1 MNRRI
6 VVLLF
11 LLFVSFGN
19 NVREGWGYEVGRVTD
34 GGNLKGRVFLEGDLP
49 PSRVYHLIFSPNI
62 EFCRSISDGQGNRIL
77 HEYKTSSDGGLEDVV
92 VSLVGI
98 KKGKPF
104 NLNPIIWLENCQ
116 IRPFVTPVQNN
127 HPVTIANNDPIF
139 HDIQGYSLDS
149 KYTFQMF
156 NKPVLEKA
164 TVQEEIK
171 FRPEHY
177 IFRTQC
183 GVHDYMQ
190 SWGIAVGNPYY
201 AVTDENGAYEI
212 ENIPPGTYFLI
223 AWHPNMDVQAQKVTI
238 KTDLTVEMGFVF
250 DASKVR
256 IPLHDLQTSY
266 RLQTWLKEGH
276 LVPPKV
282 KRQEHNSPEDLLK
295 PHGWEERSQFYLV
308 NPSK

>member
-1 MNRRI
+1 MVFI
-6 VVLLF
+6 L
-11 LLFVSFGN
+11 GN
-19 NVREGWGYEVGRVTD
+19 LSPSAWGYEEAVIRN
-34 GGNLKGRVFLEGDLP
+34 GGNLKGQVYLDGP
-49 PSRVYHLIFSPNI
+49 PPPARVYHLIFSPNI

-77 HEYKTSSDGGLEDVV
+77 YEFKTALDGGLEDVV
-92 VSLVGI
+92 VSLVGV

-116 IRPFVTPVQNN
+116 IRPFVTPIRNG

-139 HDIQGYSLDS
+139 HDIQGYSLDA

-156 NKPVLEKA
+156 NKPVLAKA
-164 TVQEEIK
+164 TVHEEVQ

-201 AVTDENGAYEI
+201 AVTDDKGFYEI
-212 ENIPPGTYFLI
+212 ENIPPGTYYLL
-223 AWHPNMDVQAQKVTI
+223 AWHPNMPVQAQEVTI
-238 KTDLTVEMGFVF
+238 KSNKTTEVGFIF
-250 DASKVR
+250 EASEVR
-256 IPLHDLQTSY
+256 IPEHDLQTSY
-266 RLQTWLKEGH
+266 RLQTWLQKGH

-282 KRQEHNSPEDLLK
+282 KKQTHNSPEDLLK
-295 PHGWEERSQFYLV
+295 PHSWEERSKFYLV
-308 NPSK
+308 NPAK